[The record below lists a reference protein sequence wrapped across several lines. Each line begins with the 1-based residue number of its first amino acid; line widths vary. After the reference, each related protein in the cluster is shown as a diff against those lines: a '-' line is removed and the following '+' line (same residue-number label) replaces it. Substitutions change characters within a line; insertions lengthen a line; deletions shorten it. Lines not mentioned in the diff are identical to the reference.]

1 MTNNN
6 RKKKQPDLVRQQLL
20 ESAAFVAVER
30 GLGALTLDLVAQR
43 TGVSKGGLIYH
54 FPSKHALIEGL
65 FNYLLAL
72 FESSINE
79 YIAQDSNPRGQFSR
93 AYVRASAFPKN
104 EPSESKLLGALA
116 LSMSNDALFATV
128 WQKWVIS
135 QMEKHSENAG
145 SALGRMIRY
154 AADGIWLEACT
165 VTHIYDV
172 EVRASAVEHL
182 IELTYSL

>member
-6 RKKKQPDLVRQQLL
+6 RKKKQPDLVREQLVK
-20 ESAAFVAVER
+20 SAAFVAVER

-43 TGVSKGGLIYH
+43 AGVSKGGLIHH
-54 FPSKHALIEGL
+54 FPSKHVLIEGL

-72 FESSINE
+72 FESSVNE
-79 YIAQDSNPRGQFSR
+79 YIAQDSNPHGQFSR

-116 LSMSNDALFATV
+116 LAMSNDEFFATV
-128 WQKWVIS
+128 WQKWVMA
-135 QMEKHSENAG
+135 QMGKHSESVC

-154 AADGIWLEACT
+154 AADGIWLESCT
-165 VTHIYDV
+165 KTHIHDM
-172 EVRASAVEHL
+172 EVRASAIEHL